1 MAIKYKSVN
10 VGLVFM
16 AFLLSAGCMVVPG
29 AHIDSS
35 VGAKSNEVGL
45 LDKILGEPF
54 DEVDDL
60 SGKITTHL
68 ITPSLLSNLRSVEP
82 SAQINVE
89 LQKKM
94 DSYSYVI
101 GVGDVLNIIV
111 WDHPELTIPAGQFRS
126 AGESGSVVHHDGTI
140 FYPYIGSLKVAGVTV
155 GEARKMIAS
164 SLARFIESPQ
174 VEVSVAAFLSQ
185 RAFVTG
191 AVTSPLAVPITNVPT
206 TLIDA
211 LNASGG
217 LSSDADWRSV
227 TLTSVTELGTRKRNL
242 DLYALYQMGD
252 MSQNLLLTHND
263 IIHVP
268 RNDALKVFVMGDVIK
283 PQTQRIDR
291 NGLSLA
297 EAINNVGGINEMTS
311 DASGIFVLRA
321 SDEADMVADVF
332 QLDASQAGM
341 LILST
346 QFELKPLDIVYVTSA
361 PVARWNKVI
370 SSILPTINSAYFAN
384 RILNASE

>member
-1 MAIKYKSVN
+1 MVIKFRSVGIGF
-10 VGLVFM
+10 VSVTY
-16 AFLLSAGCMVVPG
+16 LLLAGCMVVPG

-35 VGAKSNEVGL
+35 VAAKSQEIGL
-45 LDKILGEPF
+45 LDKILGSPS
-54 DEVDDL
+54 DDLADL
-60 SGKITTHL
+60 SGKIATHL
-68 ITPSLLSNLRSVEP
+68 ITPSLLSDLRSVEP

-89 LQKKM
+89 LQKQM
-94 DSYSYVI
+94 NNYSYVI
-101 GVGDVLNIIV
+101 GIGDVLNIVV

-126 AGESGSVVHHDGTI
+126 AGESGSVVHHDGSI
-140 FYPYIGSLKVAGVTV
+140 FYPYVGSVKVAGITV
-155 GEARKMIAS
+155 GNAREIIS
-164 SLARFIESPQ
+164 ERLSRFIESPQ
-174 VEVSVAAFLSQ
+174 VEVSVAAFRSQ

-191 AVTSPLAVPITNVPT
+191 AVINPSVIPITNIPM

-227 TLTSVTELGTRKRNL
+227 VLTSVTDSGFLKRNL

-252 MSQNLLLTHND
+252 MSQNLMLAHND

-268 RNDALKVFVMGDVIK
+268 RNDALKVFVMGDVIR
-283 PQTQRIDR
+283 PQTQRIER

-311 DASGIFVLRA
+311 DARGIFVLRA
-321 SDEADMVADVF
+321 TKQVDKVVDVY
-332 QLDASQAGM
+332 QLDASKAGM

-370 SSILPTINSAYFAN
+370 SSILPTINSVYFADRVGSN
-384 RILNASE
+384 

>member
-1 MAIKYKSVN
+1 MSIKCNFFSI
-10 VGLVFM
+10 GLVLM
-16 AFLLSAGCMVVPG
+16 VLQLSSGCMVVPG

-35 VGAKSNEVGL
+35 VGTKSNEVGL

-54 DEVDDL
+54 DELDDL
-60 SGKITTHL
+60 SGKITAHR
-68 ITPSLLSNLRSVEP
+68 ITPSLLNGLRSVAP
-82 SAQINVE
+82 SAQINLE
-89 LQKKM
+89 LQEEM
-94 DSYSYVI
+94 NNYNYVI
-101 GVGDVLNIIV
+101 GVGDVLNIVV

-140 FYPYIGSLKVAGVTV
+140 FYPYIGSVKVAGVSV
-155 GEARKMIAS
+155 GAARKMIAV

-191 AVTSPLAVPITNVPT
+191 AVRIPSAIPITNVPT

-227 TLTSVTELGTRKRNL
+227 TLTSVTDLGTLKRNL
-242 DLYALYQMGD
+242 DLYALYQKGD
-252 MSQNLLLTHND
+252 MSQNLMLTHND
-263 IIHVP
+263 IVHVP

-321 SDEADMVADVF
+321 SIHAEKIADVF
-332 QLDASQAGM
+332 QLDASKAGM

-370 SSILPTINSAYFAN
+370 SSILPTVSSVYSAS
-384 RILNASE
+384 RIPNAP

>member
-1 MAIKYKSVN
+1 MAFKYKSFSF
-10 VGLVFM
+10 GLVFIV
-16 AFLLSAGCMVVPG
+16 FLSSGCMVVPG
-29 AHIDSS
+29 AHVDSS
-35 VGAKSNEVGL
+35 VGSSSKEIGL

-54 DEVDDL
+54 NEVDDL
-60 SGKITTHL
+60 SGKVVTHL
-68 ITPSLLSNLRSVEP
+68 ITPSLLNDLRSDVP
-82 SAQINVE
+82 SAQINDE
-89 LQKKM
+89 LQQQINN
-94 DSYSYVI
+94 YSYVI
-101 GVGDVLNIIV
+101 GVGDVLNIVV

-140 FYPYIGSLKVAGVTV
+140 FYPYIGSVKVAGTTV
-155 GEARKMIAS
+155 GNARKMLAS
-164 SLARFIESPQ
+164 SLAKYIESPQ
-174 VEVSVAAFLSQ
+174 VEVSVAAFRSQ

-191 AVTSPLAVPITNVPT
+191 AVVVPSVIPITNVPT

-227 TLTSVTELGTRKRNL
+227 VLTSLTDSGSIKRNL
-242 DLYALYQMGD
+242 DMYALYQMGD
-252 MSQNLLLTHND
+252 MSQNLMLAHND

-297 EAINNVGGINEMTS
+297 EAINDVGGINEMTS

-321 SDEADMVADVF
+321 SNQADKMVDIF
-332 QLDASQAGM
+332 QLDASKAGM

-361 PVARWNKVI
+361 PVARWNKII
-370 SSILPTINSAYFAN
+370 SSILPTINSVYFADRVGN
-384 RILNASE
+384 N

>member
-1 MAIKYKSVN
+1 MAFKYKSFSF
-10 VGLVFM
+10 GLVFLV
-16 AFLLSAGCMVVPG
+16 FLSSGCMVVPG
-29 AHIDSS
+29 GYIDSS
-35 VGAKSNEVGL
+35 AGASSKEVGL

-54 DEVDDL
+54 NEADDL
-60 SGKITTHL
+60 SGKVVTHL
-68 ITPSLLSNLRSVEP
+68 ITPSLLNELRSDLP
-82 SAQINVE
+82 SAQINDE
-89 LQKKM
+89 LQQKINN
-94 DSYSYVI
+94 YSYVI
-101 GVGDVLNIIV
+101 GIGDVLNIVV

-140 FYPYIGSLKVAGVTV
+140 FYPYIGSVKVAGTTV
-155 GEARKMIAS
+155 GDARKM
-164 SLARFIESPQ
+164 LAARLAKYIESPQ
-174 VEVSVAAFLSQ
+174 VEVSVAAFRSQ

-191 AVTSPLAVPITNVPT
+191 AVVVPSVIPITNVPM

-227 TLTSVTELGTRKRNL
+227 VLTSLTDSGTIKRNL
-242 DLYALYQMGD
+242 DMYALYQMGD
-252 MSQNLLLTHND
+252 MSQNLMLAHND

-321 SDEADMVADVF
+321 SNQAGKIVDIF
-332 QLDASQAGM
+332 QLDASKAGM

-361 PVARWNKVI
+361 PVARWNKII
-370 SSILPTINSAYFAN
+370 SSILPTINSVYFADRVGN
-384 RILNASE
+384 N